1 MRFKS
6 VQVLALPLVLGTTS
20 SVAQDADA
28 VAEMARKAQDPLGDV
43 KAIMSDN
50 TIAFNGGEDGDDTA
64 YGFQIQ
70 PVYAIENDSS
80 MNMILRAVVPI
91 VGVDPGT
98 VLPPLGTE
106 PRPDEGDQWGLSDS
120 IVQYFFSP
128 KSDGA
133 VKWGVG
139 PQVSL
144 KTRTSDQ
151 QAGPGWGAG
160 VAGVIFGGFGNW
172 SLGAIAMQHWGDE
185 DDFSLATIQGI
196 ITYNFESVPGA
207 YIGYN
212 NAMTYNWNAD
222 SGDKFTLPLGLTIG
236 RTILLGNGDGLDFS
250 IGAYDLVE
258 RPENAPEW
266 QLKLG
271 LSYFFN

>member
-1 MRFKS
+1 MYKRS
-6 VQVLALPLVLGTTS
+6 IRILAVPLIFMAVSTQ
-20 SVAQDADA
+20 ADDAA
-28 VAEMARKAQDPLGDV
+28 LAEMARKAQDPLGDV
-43 KAIMSDN
+43 KAIMTDN
-50 TIAFNGGEDGDDTA
+50 TIAFDGGEDGDDTS

-70 PVYAIENDSS
+70 PVYAIENDTSF
-80 MNMILRAVVPI
+80 NMIARAVIPI
-91 VGVDPGT
+91 VGVDPGV
-98 VLPPLGTE
+98 VLPPLGPE
-106 PRPDEGDQWGLSDS
+106 PRPDEDDQWGLSDS

-128 KSDGA
+128 KSDGS

-160 VAGVIFGGFGNW
+160 LAGVIFAGVGNW
-172 SLGAIAMQHWGDE
+172 SLGAIAMQHWGE
-185 DDFSLATIQGI
+185 EDFSRATLQGI
-196 ITYNFESVPGA
+196 VTYNFESMPGA

-212 NAMTYNWNAD
+212 NAATYNWEAD
-222 SGDKFTLPLGLTIG
+222 SGNKLTLPLGLTVG

>member
-1 MRFKS
+1 MYNRS
-6 VQVLALPLVLGTTS
+6 ICAIALPLMFMAVST
-20 SVAQDADA
+20 QADDSA
-28 VAEMARKAQDPLGDV
+28 LAEMARKAQDPLGDV
-43 KAIMSDN
+43 KAIMTDN
-50 TIAFNGGEDGDDTA
+50 TIAFDGGEDGDDTS

-70 PVYAIENDSS
+70 PVYAIENDTSF
-80 MNMILRAVVPI
+80 NMIARAVIPI
-91 VGVDPGT
+91 VGVDPGV
-98 VLPPLGTE
+98 VLPPLGPE

-120 IVQYFFSP
+120 IVQLFFSP
-128 KSDGA
+128 KGDAGI
-133 VKWGVG
+133 KWGIG

-160 VAGVIFGGFGNW
+160 LAAVIFTGVGNW
-172 SLGAIAMQHWGDE
+172 SLGAIAMQHWGEE
-185 DDFSLATIQGI
+185 DDFSRATIQGI
-196 ITYNFESVPGA
+196 VTYNFESIPGA

-212 NAMTYNWNAD
+212 NAATYNWEAD
-222 SGDKFTLPLGLTIG
+222 SGNKLTLPLGLTVG